1 LDHGVCMKMLVIHSW
16 HEDCKH
22 TCQFDGTG
30 RIKTIQWSTSVKS
43 RGARRRLDMWRTKW
57 LHQCRSS
64 LEGARVEAGHVAKA
78 GGIGGFR
85 PKPPQDL
92 VSRYSQKPRAEAS
105 RRRTCGGI
113 MKIAPVSKLVAKH
126 DRSIGNHVS
135 FRFCPYGP
143 FSSMFM
149 SRGMMVKWRCG
160 YK

>member
-1 LDHGVCMKMLVIHSW
+1 MGRGVCMKMWVIHSW

-113 MKIAPVSKLVAKH
+113 MKIAPFSKLVAKH

>member
-1 LDHGVCMKMLVIHSW
+1 MKMWVIHSW

-113 MKIAPVSKLVAKH
+113 MKIAPRVSKLVAKH